1 MAKQKKKRLTSRF
14 GEPQRLQRV
23 MAAAGFGSRRE
34 CEKLIEAG
42 RVEVD
47 GAVVQELGVKVD
59 ASQQVIHVDGER
71 LQESRLQYFMLNKP
85 PGVLSTVQDPSGRLR
100 VVDLIN
106 TDMRVYNVGRLD
118 KSSEGMILVTNDGD
132 LANLLTHPRY
142 GVSKTYHVLVKG
154 VPSRETLSQMKKGVY
169 LAEAKVQVAK
179 VRSLKKTQDGCWLE
193 IVLDEGRNR
202 EIRRLLARLG
212 HKVVRLCRV
221 AIGPLPLGELPV
233 GAHRR
238 LTLGEVDLLRGVAGK
253 PSRGRSRPKKKSA
266 AGSERVKGKKKQGKR
281 VTGSRG
287 RGAGASAGASAGAGR
302 KKVTKRKSKAG
313 SKPGS
318 PRSAR
323 KKAAVRSGGKQAMGR
338 SGSRAKP
345 VQGKKSTRKTRARR
359 R

>member
-1 MAKQKKKRLTSRF
+1 MAKQKKKRLNSRF

-47 GAVVQELGVKVD
+47 GVVVQELGVKVD
-59 ASQQVIHVDGER
+59 ANQQVIHVDGER

-142 GVSKTYHVLVKG
+142 GVSKTYHVLVRG
-154 VPSRETLSQMKKGVY
+154 MPDRETLNQMKKGVY

-221 AIGPLPLGELPV
+221 AIGPLPLGDLPV

-238 LTLGEVDLLRGVAGK
+238 LTLGEVDLLRRVAGK
-253 PSRGRSRPKKKSA
+253 PTRARKRVKKKA
-266 AGSERVKGKKKQGKR
+266 TGGTERARGKKKVGKS
-281 VTGSRG
+281 GGG
-287 RGAGASAGASAGAGR
+287 RKRAAGPAAETRRKKTVKRKAKAGA
-302 KKVTKRKSKAG
+302 KAG
-313 SKPGS
+313 SSRGAKKKPALRGGG
-318 PRSAR
+318 
-323 KKAAVRSGGKQAMGR
+323 KKSIGRSGG
-338 SGSRAKP
+338 RAKP
-345 VQGKKSTRKTRARR
+345 APRKKSIKKTRSRR

>member
-1 MAKQKKKRLTSRF
+1 MAKQKKKHTISRF
-14 GEPQRLQRV
+14 NEPQRLQRV

-47 GAVVQELGVKVD
+47 GKVANRLGVKVD
-59 ASQQVIHVDGER
+59 AAKQVVFVDGER
-71 LQESRLQYFMLNKP
+71 LQETRLQYFMLNKP
-85 PGVLSTVQDPSGRLR
+85 PGVLSTVSDPSGRLR

-154 VPSRETLSQMKKGVY
+154 VPSRDILSQMKKGVY
-169 LAEAKVQVAK
+169 LAEAKVQVAN

-202 EIRRLLARLG
+202 EIRRLLARLE

-221 AIGPLPLGELPV
+221 AIGPLFLGELPL

-238 LTLGEVDLLRGVAGK
+238 LTAEELESLRKAAAGTTRRRKSVGKKKVAKRVTESGK
-253 PSRGRSRPKKKSA
+253 GTKRTQSGSRDSGRKKSGKKSA
-266 AGSERVKGKKKQGKR
+266 AKVG
-281 VTGSRG
+281 TGF
-287 RGAGASAGASAGAGR
+287 
-302 KKVTKRKSKAG
+302 KV
-313 SKPGS
+313 
-318 PRSAR
+318 
-323 KKAAVRSGGKQAMGR
+323 
-338 SGSRAKP
+338 
-345 VQGKKSTRKTRARR
+345 
-359 R
+359 

>member
-1 MAKQKKKRLTSRF
+1 MAKQKKQHSNSRF
-14 GEPQRLQRV
+14 TEPQRLQRV

-47 GAVVQELGVKVD
+47 GKVANRLGVKVD
-59 ASQQVIHVDGER
+59 AAKQVVFVDGER
-71 LQESRLQYFMLNKP
+71 LQETRLQYFMLNKP
-85 PGVLSTVQDPSGRLR
+85 PGVLSTVSDPSGRLR

-142 GVSKTYHVLVKG
+142 GVSKTYQVLVRG
-154 VPSRETLSQMKKGVY
+154 VPSRDILSQMKKGVY
-169 LAEAKVQVAK
+169 LAEAKVQVAN

-221 AIGPLPLGELPV
+221 AIGPVPLGDLAV

-238 LTLGEVDLLRGVAGK
+238 LAAEELVSLRKA
-253 PSRGRSRPKKKSA
+253 A
-266 AGSERVKGKKKQGKR
+266 AGPNRRRKPLG
-281 VTGSRG
+281 T
-287 RGAGASAGASAGAGR
+287 
-302 KKVTKRKSKAG
+302 KKVAKKVSQSRKGAKGTKRT
-313 SKPGS
+313 
-318 PRSAR
+318 
-323 KKAAVRSGGKQAMGR
+323 R
-338 SGSRAKP
+338 SGSRDSAGKP
-345 VQGKKSTRKTRARR
+345 GSVGKKSAKKRAEKVGTKPNARR
-359 R
+359 GVKKKATKTSVKKQAAGRAASRTKQAPGKRKKSRKPTRSRRS

>member
-1 MAKQKKKRLTSRF
+1 MAKQKKKHAISRF
-14 GEPQRLQRV
+14 NEPQRLQRV

-34 CEKLIEAG
+34 CEKLIESG

-47 GAVVQELGVKVD
+47 GKVANRLGVKVD
-59 ASQQVIHVDGER
+59 AAKQVVFVDGER
-71 LQESRLQYFMLNKP
+71 LQETRLQYFMLNKP
-85 PGVLSTVQDPSGRLR
+85 PGVLSTVSDPSGRLR

-154 VPSRETLSQMKKGVY
+154 VPSRDILSQMKKGVY
-169 LAEAKVQVAK
+169 LAEAKVQVAN

-202 EIRRLLARLG
+202 EIRRLLARLE

-221 AIGPLPLGELPV
+221 AIGPLFLGELPL

-238 LTLGEVDLLRGVAGK
+238 LTAEELESLRKAAAGTTRRRKTVGKKTVAKKVTQSGK
-253 PSRGRSRPKKKSA
+253 GGKGGKGAKRTQSGSRDPGRKKSGKKSA
-266 AGSERVKGKKKQGKR
+266 AKVGTKPSARRGVKKK
-281 VTGSRG
+281 
-287 RGAGASAGASAGAGR
+287 A
-302 KKVTKRKSKAG
+302 TKTSVK
-313 SKPGS
+313 
-318 PRSAR
+318 
-323 KKAAVRSGGKQAMGR
+323 KKAAGRAASRGTQAPR
-338 SGSRAKP
+338 KRRKL
-345 VQGKKSTRKTRARR
+345 KTRSKRR
-359 R
+359 

>member
-1 MAKQKKKRLTSRF
+1 MAKPSKKKLNSRF
-14 GEPQRLQRV
+14 TEPQRLQRV

-47 GAVVQELGVKVD
+47 GVVVKKLGVKVD
-59 ASQQVIHVDGER
+59 ANQQVVFVDGER
-71 LQESRLQYFMLNKP
+71 LQETRLQYFMLNKP

-154 VPSRETLSQMKKGVY
+154 VPTREILSQMKKGVY

-179 VRSLKKTQDGCWLE
+179 VRSLQKTQDGCWLE

-221 AIGPLPLGELPV
+221 AIGPLPLGDLAV

-238 LTLGEVDLLRGVAGK
+238 LTLDELALLQEAAAGK
-253 PSRGRSRPKKKSA
+253 TTRVGKS
-266 AGSERVKGKKKQGKR
+266 GKKKTATRANDSPAKR
-281 VTGSRG
+281 ERGQKKTESRRKKPGS
-287 RGAGASAGASAGAGR
+287 SAGTSR
-302 KKVTKRKSKAG
+302 KKVARGGTKAG

-318 PRSAR
+318 RR
-323 KKAAVRSGGKQAMGR
+323 NTKKAAPRRGTKKKTAGR
-338 SGSRAKP
+338 AASRAKP
-345 VQGKKSTRKTRARR
+345 APGKRRKSSKPNRTRR